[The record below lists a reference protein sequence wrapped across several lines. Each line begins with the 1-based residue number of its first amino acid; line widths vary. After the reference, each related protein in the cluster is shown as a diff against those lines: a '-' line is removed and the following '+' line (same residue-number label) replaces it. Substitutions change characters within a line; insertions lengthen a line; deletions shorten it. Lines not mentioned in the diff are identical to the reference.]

1 MTRALIENKTITAK
15 ERERLTALYTAILSL
30 KTKEECAL
38 FMRDLCTVSELKALG
53 ERFEVAKRLA
63 KDQSYRGI
71 ADETGAS
78 TTTVTRV
85 AHWFHH
91 GMGGYSLAISRI
103 RKGT

>member
-1 MTRALIENKTITAK
+1 MTQALKQNKTTTAE
-15 ERERLTALYTAILSL
+15 ERGRLANLYTALLSL
-30 KTKEECAL
+30 KTKEECTL
-38 FMRDLCTVSELKALG
+38 FMRDLCTISELKALG
-53 ERFEVAKRLA
+53 ERFEVANRLA

-91 GMGGYSLAISRI
+91 GMGGYPLVISRM
-103 RKGT
+103 RKKA